1 MQKYGKSFFS
11 YADFPTFAEYSMLY
25 KSGCM
30 AKILLVDDDTTFCLM
45 LETWLAKKGF
55 EVDAAFSCRE
65 ALAKL
70 KKGKYEVVLT
80 DLRLPEEDG
89 LYLLRSVKAES
100 PEVQVILMTGYAD
113 IQTAVQAMKA
123 GAFDYV
129 AKPVIPD
136 EILKKIRE
144 ALKQEAPA
152 VPPCEPKGQPA
163 PTAYIKGTNPE
174 AEKLYEY
181 IHLVAPTMM
190 TVLITGES
198 GSGKEYI
205 ARLIHGQSTRKAAPF
220 VAVDCGAIP
229 KDLAASEFFG
239 HVKGAF
245 TGAVSDKT
253 GYFVAASGGTI
264 FLDEIGNLSY
274 DVQIQL
280 LRALEERK
288 VKPVGSDKEI
298 AFDVRIISAT
308 NENLLK
314 AVEDGTFRED
324 LYHRLN
330 EFSLKALSL
339 RERREDIP
347 VFADHFLQAANKEL
361 GKEVV
366 GFEDSV
372 MEVFRNYAWPG
383 NLRELRNVVKRATLL
398 CRDAYISLDT
408 VPAELL
414 SSPSPEDDLAL
425 KREKNEIDLIRE
437 ALAKCNNNKSEAAR
451 MLKIDRKTLYNKMK
465 LYSLS

>member
-1 MQKYGKSFFS
+1 MV
-11 YADFPTFAEYSMLY
+11 
-25 KSGCM
+25 
-30 AKILLVDDDTTFCLM
+30 KILLVDDDTTFCLM
-45 LETWLAKKGF
+45 LKTWLTKKGF
-55 EVDAAFSCRE
+55 AVSEAFSCAE
-65 ALAKL
+65 GL
-70 KKGKYEVVLT
+70 KKVKEADYDIILT
-80 DLRLPEEDG
+80 DLRLPDEDG
-89 LYLLRSVKAES
+89 IHLLKTVKS
-100 PEVQVILMTGYAD
+100 MRPGVQVILMTGYAD
-113 IQTAVQAMKA
+113 IQTAVLAIKL

-136 EILKKIRE
+136 EILKKIQE
-144 ALKQEAPA
+144 ALEKKAEPA
-152 VPPCEPKGQPA
+152 HPKSAAKKIKEIP
-163 PTAYIKGTNPE
+163 YIKGTSQE
-174 AEKLYEY
+174 ADKLYEY
-181 IHLVAPTMM
+181 IRLVAPTMM

-205 ARLIHGQSTRKAAPF
+205 ARLIHSQSSRKDQPF

-274 DVQIQL
+274 DVQVQL

-298 AFDVRIISAT
+298 GFDVRIISAT
-308 NENLLK
+308 NENLTK
-314 AVEDGTFRED
+314 AVAEGSFRED

-339 RERREDIP
+339 RERKEDIP
-347 VFADHFLQAANKEL
+347 VFANHFLESSNTEL
-361 GKEVV
+361 GKDVI
-366 GFEDSV
+366 GFEE
-372 MEVFRNYAWPG
+372 EVLHIFKNYSWPG
-383 NLRELRNVVKRATLL
+383 NLREMRNVVKRATLL
-398 CRDAYISLDT
+398 CRSSLISVDDI
-408 VPAELL
+408 PAEL
-414 SSPSPEDDLAL
+414 SVAPETPAVEDDLAL
-425 KREKNEIDLIRE
+425 KRQKNELDLIKE

-451 MLKIDRKTLYNKMK
+451 LLKIDRKTLYNKLK
-465 LYSLS
+465 YYSIE

>member
-1 MQKYGKSFFS
+1 
-11 YADFPTFAEYSMLY
+11 
-25 KSGCM
+25 M

-45 LETWLAKKGF
+45 LKTWLTKRGF
-55 EVDAAFSCRE
+55 EVENAFSCRE

-70 KKGKYEVVLT
+70 KGTKYDVVLT
-80 DLRLPEEDG
+80 DLRLPDEDG
-89 LYLLRSVKAES
+89 IYLLKNIKAS
-100 PEVQVILMTGYAD
+100 TPEVQVILMTGYAD
-113 IQTAVQAMKA
+113 IQTAVLAMKL

-136 EILKKIRE
+136 EILKKIQDTLE
-144 ALKQEAPA
+144 QTA
-152 VPPCEPKGQPA
+152 VPEQKKRTKKPQSVP
-163 PTAYIKGTNPE
+163 YIKGTSLE
-174 AEKLYEY
+174 ADKLYEY
-181 IHLVAPTMM
+181 IRLVAPTMM

-205 ARLIHGQSTRKAAPF
+205 ARLIHAQSNRKEAPF
-220 VAVDCGAIP
+220 IAVDCGAIP

-245 TGAVSDKT
+245 TGAVNDKT

-274 DVQIQL
+274 DVQVQL

-308 NENLLK
+308 NENLTK
-314 AVEDGTFRED
+314 AVAEGNFRED

-339 RERREDIP
+339 RERKEDIA
-347 VFADHFLQAANKEL
+347 VFANHFLAASNEEL
-361 GKEVV
+361 GKDVI
-366 GFEDSV
+366 GFEDEVMSV
-372 MEVFRNYAWPG
+372 FKNYNWPG
-383 NLRELRNVVKRATLL
+383 NLREMRNVVKRATLL
-398 CRDAYISLDT
+398 CLGDFISLKDI
-408 VPAELL
+408 PAELAAVD
-414 SSPSPEDDLAL
+414 PVPQIADLGL
-425 KREKNEIDLIRE
+425 KREKNEVQLIRE
-437 ALAKCNNNKSEAAR
+437 ALAKCHNNKSEAAR
-451 MLKIDRKTLYNKMK
+451 LLKIDRKTLYNKMK
-465 LYSLS
+465 LYSIE